1 MDSLACKLK
10 QSLLLAPRGHG
21 SLLLSDRKT
30 VQKLSRIL
38 AIVTEQ
44 QTKDT
49 RSQKSNIN
57 AMSLINSYSTSA
69 LWICLKMANEASSPE
84 LAIIIS
90 CRTSTSGIIVTV
102 LIKNAHKISRI
113 ILEFISEKQTHQAVN
128 KAKYNCCRELGVLPS
143 FRVRTF

>member
-1 MDSLACKLK
+1 MKSFNGIYGFPSM
-10 QSLLLAPRGHG
+10 QISHFFSLLAPRGQG

-57 AMSLINSYSTSA
+57 AMGLINSYSTSA

-90 CRTSTSGIIVTV
+90 CPTSTSGIIVTV

-113 ILEFISEKQTHQAVN
+113 ILEFICKN
-128 KAKYNCCRELGVLPS
+128 KSTR
-143 FRVRTF
+143 R

>member
-10 QSLLLAPRGHG
+10 QPLLLAPRGQG

-90 CRTSTSGIIVTV
+90 CPTSTSGIIVTV

-113 ILEFISEKQTHQAVN
+113 ILEFICKNKRTRRWIKQNKIAVVNWVFCQVSE
-128 KAKYNCCRELGVLPS
+128 
-143 FRVRTF
+143 